1 MNDEI
6 ERVLLLNKYHDAA
19 GSAPKLLAHE
29 QGLKHRAFSVFA
41 FDQRGRLL
49 IQRRADRKYH
59 SGGRWA
65 NTCCGHPRPGEI
77 SIKSAR
83 RRVKEELNVALTLRP
98 FAEVAYCADVGGGL
112 KENEVVKCY
121 AATVDGFPN
130 NPNPNE
136 VSEVAFMGLSEL
148 KRAIVKQ
155 PDQYAPWLKIYLGQ
169 IWDDLN
175 EVSELCTKIDTQ
187 HRKSA

>member
-1 MNDEI
+1 MGEH
-6 ERVLLLNKYHDAA
+6 VLR
-19 GSAPKLLAHE
+19 SSE
-29 QGLKHRAFSVFA
+29 TRR
-41 FDQRGRLL
+41 DQYKKCPPES
-49 IQRRADRKYH
+49 QRRAERCPDFETVCK
-59 SGGRWA
+59 
-65 NTCCGHPRPGEI
+65 
-77 SIKSAR
+77 
-83 RRVKEELNVALTLRP
+83 
-98 FAEVAYCADVGGGL
+98 VAYCADVGGGL
-112 KENEVVKCY
+112 TENEVVKCY